1 VNDILNRV
9 LNRTEK
15 ESLSRVDRLAA
26 ACHAVRLIVET
37 GADLTRRQQSE
48 RGQAVREIECI
59 RDRLPVLT
67 SYPAR
72 YRTGGIFGQ
81 TSQGSAENYDS
92 DSFQVPDGLT
102 EQVLTCQLSAIE
114 KLQEISGE
122 ANTLQ
127 EQADR
132 LTAAIEILTAEK
144 PRHAGEADFL
154 SALSVCHAD
163 DRWNGKQ
170 NENQNQFGFNGSI
183 IPPRYQHGRYRRTFN
198 RGQTRRGKLSSCH
211 GRGIS
216 AARGF
221 RVWNHILESAA
232 DRPSRDTLSYRDG
245 ADSIRAHRVRQ
256 IVRELD
262 SGQILSSHS
271 LTHSVLWFDS
281 LSDSTAFSTA
291 IRAGMNQYGG
301 QFYID
306 RALSELFAFRRHYY
320 RLSDSG
326 MIPARCRAVNRA
338 ARNAIT
344 GEAGT
349 ACQIRLTVPEY
360 RAGLSLSVSVEN
372 YNRQTGQRDRQTA
385 EIVVP
390 LVSCLSLT
398 TIGLESEYAIG
409 RIRQRDLE
417 LQGLSPRVSAAVI
430 RCLDGVQTIHSSGLE
445 SLDLSR
451 VPAAFDGPE
460 ISTDTGKAVWKLT
473 ETADRQLRYH
483 LSHYLNRQR
492 NDSAPVSP
500 DRRSAIARV
509 ARRLN
514 SVESVSLS
522 DSYAV
527 GNCRPGTAD
536 FCRRWGISGN
546 KISGAN
552 LCRLWKRHGWKAES
566 LFVAVLERVTG
577 VEL

>member
-1 VNDILNRV
+1 MNQILNRV
-9 LNRTEK
+9 LDRTET

-26 ACHAVRLIVET
+26 ACHAVRMIVES
-37 GADLTRRQQSE
+37 GADLTRRQESA
-48 RGQAVREIECI
+48 RGHAVRQIEVFGNKLP
-59 RDRLPVLT
+59 RLTASPV
-67 SYPAR
+67 R
-72 YRTGGIFGQ
+72 YKTGGMFGQ
-81 TSQGSAENYDS
+81 TAKESAENYNAE
-92 DSFQVPDGLT
+92 SFTVPDDLT
-102 EQVLTCQLSAIE
+102 EQILSAQLSAVTE
-114 KLQEISGE
+114 LQGISGE
-122 ANTLQ
+122 ADTLQ
-127 EQADR
+127 IQADR
-132 LTAAIEILTAEK
+132 LSAAIQSLTAEK

-163 DRWNGKQ
+163 YRWDGKQ

-216 AARGF
+216 AARGY
-221 RVWNHILESAA
+221 RVWKHILESAA
-232 DRPSRDTLSYRDG
+232 DRPSRDTLSDRDG

-262 SGQILSSHS
+262 SGKILSCHS

-281 LSDSTAFSTA
+281 LSDSTAFSAA
-291 IRAGMNQYGG
+291 IRDGMNQYGG

-306 RALSELFAFRRHYY
+306 RALSGLFAFRRHYQ
-320 RLSDSG
+320 RLSESG

-372 YNRQTGQRDRQTA
+372 YSRQTGQRDRQTA
-385 EIVVP
+385 EIIVP

-398 TIGLESEYAIG
+398 TCGLESEYAIG

-430 RCLDGVQTIHSSGLE
+430 RCLEGVQSIHSSGLE
-445 SLDLSR
+445 SLDMSK

-460 ISTDTGKAVWKLT
+460 ISTDTGKAVWKVT

-483 LSHYLNRQR
+483 LSSYLNRQR
-492 NDSAPVSP
+492 GELSPVSP
-500 DRRSAIARV
+500 DRRSAIARI

-514 SVESVSLS
+514 SLNYVSLS

-527 GNCRPGTAD
+527 GNCKAGTAD
-536 FCRRWGISGN
+536 FCRRWGISEN
-546 KISGAN
+546 RISGAE